1 MLRKLLCALMAT
13 LMTLSFFG
21 CSFDQFDEEKT
32 GKEMEQILT
41 QLFLS
46 VQEGD
51 RETFKTF
58 FADDAVLKYDFEKG
72 CDYVFDK
79 YQGDLESV
87 TFLSGG
93 HTGKKFV
100 PGEQIHYAFMTFGLK
115 TSEREYE
122 VVIEFYTQYESKYP
136 NDPYKIRKMYL
147 LNKSEDGS
155 FEKVDSG
162 ISLRYGIYYPEWLSV
177 KNIEGN
183 ESKINDRLSVIYSE
197 YDKAEIIKYFYIRK
211 GEQHIDTFCLIDVGD
226 RLDLRSVITYN
237 GGMTFDLE
245 SLAEDLQILR
255 DYSVRSLA
263 GDRKISFYVSDKQLN
278 ASEYEEIIEY
288 SYNGSSYWF
297 GIRSIACFD

>member
-1 MLRKLLCALMAT
+1 
-13 LMTLSFFG
+13 
-21 CSFDQFDEEKT
+21 
-32 GKEMEQILT
+32 MEQILT
-41 QLFLS
+41 QLFSS

-58 FADDAVLKYDFEKG
+58 FADDAVSKYDFEKG
-72 CDYVFDK
+72 CDYIFDK
-79 YQGDLESV
+79 YQGELESV
-87 TFLSGG
+87 TFLSVG
-93 HTGKKFV
+93 HTGKEFV
-100 PGEQIHYAFMTFGLK
+100 PGEQILYALMTFGLK

-162 ISLRYGIYYPEWLSV
+162 ISLRYGIYYPGWLSV
-177 KNIEGN
+177 ENVEENK
-183 ESKINDRLSVIYSE
+183 SKINDRLSVIYSE
-197 YDKAEIIKYFYIRK
+197 YDKAEIIKYFYIRTD
-211 GEQHIDTFCLIDVGD
+211 EQHIDTFCLIDVGD
-226 RLDLRSVITYN
+226 RLDLRSIITYN

-245 SLAEDLQILR
+245 SLVEDLQIPH

-288 SYNGSSYWF
+288 SYNNLNYWF
-297 GIRSIACFD
+297 GIKSIDCFD